1 MNRVAILCP
10 GPSLR
15 RTWSDEL
22 RADYIVTI
30 GVNHAC
36 GAFAVD
42 WLCAADLPTVFA
54 KLRRLPDSGVIAPL
68 NVIDAL
74 QSGAGA
80 ELWNEGNPPWDP
92 TPWCSKLGLHH
103 WEHLDLANRD
113 APCNYSAVA
122 ALAYAVQFRAVV
134 DVYGADMRGTAG
146 VDGIG
151 GENRSDERW
160 ERERRDLAAVVARS
174 GARVRRITPYPPEN
188 P

>member
-1 MNRVAILCP
+1 MSRIAILCP

-22 RADYIVTI
+22 RGSYITTI

-54 KLRRLPDSGVIAPL
+54 KLRRLPDTGVITPR
-68 NVIDAL
+68 NVHEAVFNGTG
-74 QSGAGA
+74 S

-92 TPWCSKLGLHH
+92 TPWRRRMSVAF

-122 ALAYAVQFRAVV
+122 ALAYAVQFRAEV

-174 GARVRRITPYPPEN
+174 GARVRRITTYPPEN